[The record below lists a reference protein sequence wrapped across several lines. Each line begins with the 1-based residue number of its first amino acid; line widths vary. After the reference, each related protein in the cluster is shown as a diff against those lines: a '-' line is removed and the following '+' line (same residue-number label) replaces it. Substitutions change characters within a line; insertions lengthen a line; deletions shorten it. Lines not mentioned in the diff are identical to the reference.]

1 MFLLTEAAARAA
13 QLLLLLMGFR
23 PGRQGGFT
31 YWHVRPEGPAADSTP
46 MSPLSPLSPRPV
58 EAAPP
63 RGRALRRP
71 DLRRRS
77 TAGEAV
83 GAALHHAADA
93 VHHAAEHAL
102 DDIVAV
108 TSSAAA
114 AVAAQHPHG
123 PSPLSPRALSP
134 LPLSPRAASALA
146 QHSPPAELPTRLA
159 SAPLAVSAAPAE
171 ADAAAAAEGETTPR
185 RRIKGDSAAEF
196 AAAGGSLGAAAAAAA
211 AATDTADA
219 LGEAAGGVTP
229 SPGALMPEPPAS
241 PFRALAVQLPTDS
254 AAGLDSGPSAP
265 SRRGTRP
272 DVPIVF
278 LHGVGFG
285 TLPYL
290 ALIRDIQHACPDT
303 PVLMLEVRFRFF
315 VGTLSCCSCCC
326 TRLPTGLPPLLL
338 CI

>member
-23 PGRQGGFT
+23 PGRQGGFL
-31 YWHVRPEGPAADSTP
+31 YWHVRPAGSASGLPGAAVDAT
-46 MSPLSPLSPRPV
+46 PLSPLSPRPLSPP
-58 EAAPP
+58 AP
-63 RGRALRRP
+63 RGR

-77 TAGEAV
+77 TAGEAM

-102 DDIVAV
+102 DDILAV

-123 PSPLSPRALSP
+123 PPPLSPRALSP

-146 QHSPPAELPTRLA
+146 RQLPPAELPARLA
-159 SAPLAVSAAPAE
+159 SAPPAVPAVPAVVDPPAAAE
-171 ADAAAAAEGETTPR
+171 ADATPR
-185 RRIKGDSAAEF
+185 RRIKGDSAAEL
-196 AAAGGSLGAAAAAAA
+196 AAGGGGLGAAAAAAA
-211 AATDTADA
+211 AAVPS
-219 LGEAAGGVTP
+219 AAV
-229 SPGALMPEPPAS
+229 SEPLPS
-241 PFRALAVQLPTDS
+241 PFRSLALQVPNDS
-254 AAGLDSGPSAP
+254 AATLPGSGGSGPAGG
-265 SRRGTRP
+265 GTRP

-303 PVLMLEVRFRFF
+303 PLLMLEVC
-315 VGTLSCCSCCC
+315 V
-326 TRLPTGLPPLLL
+326 
-338 CI
+338 

>member
-46 MSPLSPLSPRPV
+46 LSPMSPLSPRPV

-134 LPLSPRAASALA
+134 LPLSPRAGSALA
-146 QHSPPAELPTRLA
+146 QHSAPAELPAWLA
-159 SAPLAVSAAPAE
+159 SGPPAVPGAPAE
-171 ADAAAAAEGETTPR
+171 ADAVAAAEGETMAR

-211 AATDTADA
+211 AATDAADA
-219 LGEAAGGVTP
+219 LEEADGGATP
-229 SPGALMPEPPAS
+229 PPGALMPESPAS

-254 AAGLDSGPSAP
+254 AAGLDGLDGGPSAP

-303 PVLMLEVRFRFF
+303 PVLMLEVRFRFSW
-315 VGTLSCCSCCC
+315 VL
-326 TRLPTGLPPLLL
+326 
-338 CI
+338 